1 MNIMVSRED
10 AVSAINEF
18 VRTNNLGIIGNLFEQ
33 LCEYKQIPNSKEE
46 IKAVISDLGVLWYI
60 RNYVLEEVETILK
73 IHRITDKY
81 NRLITVF

>member
-18 VRTNNLGIIGNLFEQ
+18 IRTSNIGIIGNFFEQ

-46 IKAVISDLGVLWYI
+46 IKAVISSPIALSFIVDNVL
-60 RNYVLEEVETILK
+60 VEVETILK